1 MEPLSFWEKLQVL
14 FSNMLAHPLFILLL
28 LVPVAFIAFNKKIT
42 KKFIIAFYL
51 LVIAIVLFIG
61 NTTLFELFD
70 NMMDNIFMTL
80 YFPNFVTLFI
90 VEVAS
95 AVITLIT
102 FLRPKIHKVN
112 KIINVVAFA
121 IIQTLF
127 CLVLTVIQVNNID
140 IYKENALYGSND
152 VLTLMQLLMGAFA
165 LQLITIIIIH
175 VIEKITARLDSRE
188 SETRQTSINSQLEKL
203 KETKIVEDNKV
214 DINKPTTK
222 ENIITIVK
230 EKPVKPFKDEPV
242 KPLDHSLINEN
253 KIKPIDLKKEIDK
266 EKTVKPIKVEPAKPL
281 NHSLI
286 DELKI
291 EPIDLNSEI
300 DKEKAL
306 ASSINPDEIISAPTL
321 EVPKTQNIKPLI
333 EKPIKKPDLLKP
345 MESFKKEIQEQPEV
359 IKTLSPATKIPI
371 VKEPIVDKPVK
382 KQSIVEPVSEKTVP
396 EVSTSESKLINFKPE
411 FPDNIEVKQPKD
423 DHKKPSIINQIFNNA
438 KPSKKIP
445 VVPTIT
451 EPAPLAAGLMMHKP
465 GQEETWIEPPEKPA
479 LTLYEV
485 NPMFKPDLVD
495 EQLVEE
501 KDLVTNLDI
510 IDFDKTA
517 KLIKNIKKLYT
528 L

>member
-266 EKTVKPIKVEPAKPL
+266 EKTVKPIK
-281 NHSLI
+281 
-286 DELKI
+286 
-291 EPIDLNSEI
+291 
-300 DKEKAL
+300 
-306 ASSINPDEIISAPTL
+306 
-321 EVPKTQNIKPLI
+321 
-333 EKPIKKPDLLKP
+333 KPDLLKP